1 MPPSPPSKRGRM
13 KLQKTIET
21 CLYVTDLE
29 VACRF
34 YERLLGIRPY
44 SHLEN
49 RHVFFR
55 LESTMFLLFNPEET
69 RRPDGELPPHG
80 ARGPGH
86 VAFQVPVNDLP
97 AWRRRLTELAI
108 PIESDWTWPSGAQ
121 SLYFRDPDD
130 NSIEITVGA
139 TWMLPDA

>member
-1 MPPSPPSKRGRM
+1 M
-13 KLQKTIET
+13 KLTKIVET
-21 CLYVTDLE
+21 CLYVSDLDT
-29 VACRF
+29 ACAF
-34 YERLLGIRPY
+34 YEDLLGISPLSRV
-44 SHLEN
+44 ED

-55 LESTMFLLFNPEET
+55 LESAMLLLFNPVAT
-69 RRPDGELPPHG
+69 RLPDGELPPHG
-80 ARGPGH
+80 AQGPGH
-86 VAFQVPVNDLP
+86 VAFQVPARALP
-97 AWRRRLTELAI
+97 AWRQRLAELGI